1 MRAVKYY
8 KCPCCTMKYK
18 SLTPWA
24 THVRTHHPDWIV
36 PNFSDSR
43 LFYYA
48 QTGRTTGSCVV
59 CKKPTEWNEETG
71 KYNRF
76 CNDPKC
82 KEKYRDTFKKK
93 MIDKYGRVHL
103 LNDPEQQRKM
113 LQNRKISGYVEF
125 KDGNRSYVGSYE
137 KDFLE
142 FCRNRIGLK
151 AKDIE
156 APSPHT
162 YTYKFDGKDHF
173 YIPDFFIPDL
183 NLEVEIKTHKTTH
196 PKFVA
201 VDFKKEAAK
210 TEMMRSLKDINY
222 VVIPD
227 KDYSEFLSLYEK
239 LKGEIREEDIPK
251 TTEQKN
257 LIINQFAT
265 ESYRRDQRAVR
276 SVMESFMSRFM
287 GDKDRSVADSLYFVS
302 EADMDGKVLSPR
314 IPKNFF
320 TENGYENNTTPRVC
334 FSPTVRQS
342 LMGVNCSKPGKRYFV
357 YSPENVNAIKDSLT
371 KPGTNEVPDSN
382 ITDEIWCLTKVKIK
396 KIGIIETTKSIDTP
410 FEFTYG
416 DKTAELYEW
425 KFKWIEKP
433 RK

>member
-8 KCPCCTMKYK
+8 RCPCCTMKYK
-18 SLTPWA
+18 SLTPWG
-24 THVRTHHPDWIV
+24 THVRTHHPDWVI

-48 QTGRTTGSCVV
+48 QTGRATGACVV
-59 CKKPTEWNEETG
+59 CKKPTDWNEETG

-76 CNDPKC
+76 CNNPKC
-82 KEKYRDTFKKK
+82 KEMYREQFKKR

-125 KDGNRSYVGSYE
+125 KDGKRSYVGSYE

-142 FCRNRIGLK
+142 FCRDKIGLQ

-156 APSPHT
+156 SPSPHT

-173 YIPDFFIPDL
+173 YIPDFFIPNL

-210 TEMMRSLKDINY
+210 TEMMKGLKDINY

-227 KDYSEFLSLYEK
+227 KDYREFISLYTS
-239 LKGEIREEDIPK
+239 LRSQIREEDIPK
-251 TTEQKN
+251 DSEQKN
-257 LIINQFAT
+257 QIINASAT
-265 ESYRRDQRAVR
+265 ESYRRDQKNLYDVI
-276 SVMESFMSRFM
+276 ES
-287 GDKDRSVADSLYFVS
+287 YF
-302 EADMDGKVLSPR
+302 
-314 IPKNFF
+314 N
-320 TENGYENNTTPRVC
+320 NG
-334 FSPTVRQS
+334 
-342 LMGVNCSKPGKRYFV
+342 
-357 YSPENVNAIKDSLT
+357 
-371 KPGTNEVPDSN
+371 
-382 ITDEIWCLTKVKIK
+382 VK
-396 KIGIIETTKSIDTP
+396 KS
-410 FEFTYG
+410 
-416 DKTAELYEW
+416 
-425 KFKWIEKP
+425 
-433 RK
+433 

>member
-18 SLTPWA
+18 SLTPWG
-24 THVRTHHPDWIV
+24 THVRTHHPDWVI

-48 QTGRTTGSCVV
+48 QTGRVTGACVV
-59 CKKPTEWNEETG
+59 CKKPTDWNEETG

-76 CNDPKC
+76 CNNPKC
-82 KEKYRDTFKKK
+82 KEMYRDQFKKR

-103 LNDPEQQRKM
+103 LNDPDQQRKM

-125 KDGNRSYVGSYE
+125 KDGKRSYVGSYE

-142 FCRNRIGLK
+142 FCRDKIGLQ

-156 APSPHT
+156 SPSPHT

-173 YIPDFFIPDL
+173 YIPDFFIPNL

-210 TEMMRSLKDINY
+210 TEMMKGLKDINY

-227 KDYSEFLSLYEK
+227 KDYREFISLYTS
-239 LKGEIREEDIPK
+239 LRSQIREEDIPK
-251 TTEQKN
+251 DTEQKN
-257 LIINQFAT
+257 QIINASAT
-265 ESYRRDQRAVR
+265 ESYRRDQKNLYDVI
-276 SVMESFMSRFM
+276 ES
-287 GDKDRSVADSLYFVS
+287 YF
-302 EADMDGKVLSPR
+302 
-314 IPKNFF
+314 
-320 TENGYENNTTPRVC
+320 NT
-334 FSPTVRQS
+334 
-342 LMGVNCSKPGKRYFV
+342 GV
-357 YSPENVNAIKDSLT
+357 
-371 KPGTNEVPDSN
+371 
-382 ITDEIWCLTKVKIK
+382 K
-396 KIGIIETTKSIDTP
+396 KS
-410 FEFTYG
+410 
-416 DKTAELYEW
+416 
-425 KFKWIEKP
+425 
-433 RK
+433 

>member
-18 SLTPWA
+18 SLTPWG
-24 THVRTHHPDWIV
+24 THVRTHHPDWVI

-48 QTGRTTGSCVV
+48 QTGRATGACVV
-59 CKKPTEWNEETG
+59 CKKPTDWNEETG

-76 CNDPKC
+76 CNNPKC
-82 KEKYRDTFKKK
+82 KEMYREQFKKR

-125 KDGNRSYVGSYE
+125 KDGKRSYVGSYE

-142 FCRNRIGLK
+142 FCRDKIGLQ

-156 APSPHT
+156 SPSPHT

-173 YIPDFFIPDL
+173 YIPDFFIPNL

-210 TEMMRSLKDINY
+210 TEMMKGLKDINY

-227 KDYSEFLSLYEK
+227 KDYREFISLYTS
-239 LKGEIREEDIPK
+239 LRSQIREEDIPK
-251 TTEQKN
+251 DSEQKN
-257 LIINQFAT
+257 QIINASAT
-265 ESYRRDQRAVR
+265 ESYRRDQNTIYSILESYRGRAEDPSPVKI
-276 SVMESFMSRFM
+276 SS
-287 GDKDRSVADSLYFVS
+287 DKLYFVS
-302 EADMDGKVLSPR
+302 SEDFDGKTLNPR
-314 IPKNFF
+314 IPDNFF
-320 TENGYENNTTPRVC
+320 TENGYEDNQTNRISFAP
-334 FSPTVRQS
+334 SIRQA
-342 LMGVNCSKPGKRYFV
+342 LMGVNNSKSGKTYYV
-357 YSPENVNAIKDSLT
+357 YSPESDSQIKGCT
-371 KPGTNEVPDSN
+371 YKPSSKLVPDVK
-382 ITDEIWCLTKVKIK
+382 ITDEIWVTKPVKLKKVSTIK
-396 KIGIIETTKSIDTP
+396 TTEVIDTP
-410 FEFTYG
+410 HKFKYG
-416 DKTAELYEW
+416 KNTADLYEW
-425 KFKWIEKP
+425 KYEVI
-433 RK
+433 